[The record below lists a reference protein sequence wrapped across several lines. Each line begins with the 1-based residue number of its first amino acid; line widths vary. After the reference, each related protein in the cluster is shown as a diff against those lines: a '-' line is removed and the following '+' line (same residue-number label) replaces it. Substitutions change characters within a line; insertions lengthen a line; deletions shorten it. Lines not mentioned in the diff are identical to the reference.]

1 MDCSSNCLLA
11 EASLRSRLIVGSGFI
26 GSALAENFSRSGYHT
41 RVLSRSFTAGGAAEI
56 LSSVHRIVGDASD
69 HRVMW
74 DALEGIDEVFW
85 CAGGRLPA
93 ESEDDP
99 LGAINDRC
107 QPLLSLFKMID
118 QMEQPPHLF
127 LFSSG
132 GTIYGEVSGELFTE
146 DSATNP
152 TTAYGIANLCS
163 ELLAR
168 KFAGAPISRLTIFR
182 CANLYGRFQ
191 QSGRSQ
197 GLIATAIAA
206 GRSGDS
212 ITIFGDG
219 ESTRDYV
226 HVDDMVEIVERIAA
240 SEQMPLVLNVGTGI
254 GSTVNQVLSLVEN
267 VMGVELARD
276 YVEVRPSDLRS
287 GVLDVTLAR
296 SLAGVQPLT
305 LSEGIERSVS
315 ALNPGSEDQR

>member
-1 MDCSSNCLLA
+1 M
-11 EASLRSRLIVGSGFI
+11 GSGFI
-26 GSALAENFSRSGYHT
+26 GSALAQNFSRSGYHT

-132 GTIYGEVSGELFTE
+132 GTVYGDCSDKTITE
-146 DSATNP
+146 DCATNP

-168 KFAGAPISRLTIFR
+168 KFAGVPISRLTIFR
-182 CANLYGRFQ
+182 CANIYGRFQ

-206 GRSGDS
+206 GRSGDPV
-212 ITIFGDG
+212 TIFGDG
-219 ESTRDYV
+219 ESTRDYLHIDNLV
-226 HVDDMVEIVERIAA
+226 QFVEQIAA
-240 SEQMPLVLNVGTGI
+240 LETMPSVLNVGTGI
-254 GSTVNQVLSLVEN
+254 GSTVNEVLSIVEN
-267 VMGVELARD
+267 AMGVELARD
-276 YVEVRPSDLRS
+276 YVDVRTSDLHS
-287 GVLDVTLAR
+287 GILDVTLAS
-296 SLAGVQPLT
+296 SLAGVRLLT
-305 LSEGIERSVS
+305 LSEGIERSLSVLS
-315 ALNPGSEDQR
+315 SGSEDLG